1 MEIRVRRIALKD
13 DYTIGKMEILY
24 PEGWR
29 WVADTLE
36 DRVRDI
42 NKDGDLNDAGEGKVY
57 GETAIPYGRYE
68 ITMKVQSPKYSQ
80 RASYAWCKGYLP
92 RLLNVPHFDGIL
104 IHSGNDETHSSGC
117 LLVGENKVK
126 GQVINSMAT
135 LKRLVSILKHAS
147 DSGEKIWITIE

>member
-1 MEIRVRRIALKD
+1 MELKLKRIALRD
-13 DYTIGKMEILY
+13 TYTIGNLY
-24 PEGWR
+24 
-29 WVADTLE
+29 VDNHYFCNTIE
-36 DRVRDI
+36 DVVRDI
-42 NKDGDLNDAGEGKVY
+42 NKDGDLNDVGEGKIY
-57 GETAIPYGRYE
+57 GKTAIPYGRYE

-104 IHSGNDETHSSGC
+104 IHSGNDETHSNGC
-117 LLVGENKVK
+117 VLVGENKVK